1 MEKKLGLGCM
11 RLPLTEPG
19 NPAAIDGKEVARMVA
34 AALERGFTYF
44 DTAWTYHDG
53 ASEEALRRTLVERYP
68 REAYRLT
75 DKLPTMLVEHAEQQ
89 ERIFDEQLR
98 RCGVEWFDGYL
109 VHCATAAFC
118 ERAERLGSFDFALR
132 KREEGR
138 IRRVG
143 FSYHDSP
150 ELLDELLTRHPEVD
164 FVQLQI
170 SYVDWEGTPIR
181 SRRCHEIARRHGKPI
196 VVMCPLKGGM
206 LASVPPR
213 VERMFRERRPEASPA
228 SWALRFAASLEGV
241 ETVLSGMSSMDE
253 LLRNAAFM
261 EHFEPFDRA
270 EYALVERAADLV
282 LEAQPVQC
290 TQCGYCEP
298 VCPERIPIRACQS
311 ATANPRCIGRCT
323 GVFRVRPRGL
333 RRPDQRAAGPHE
345 RQAQQEAQA
354 HVEGEEE
361 PVFLLQQQVH
371 VVGEGGESGEAAA
384 ESRDE
389 QHVHRGR
396 DQVGLFRHAEED
408 ADDEAADDV
417 HREGA
422 PREWRVAQMLGQLAR
437 QEAQAGADEAAA
449 ARNDHSFEHG
459 SVLVEWLITAP
470 GVPNTVPELSHGGS
484 GTGFD
489 TRSP

>member
-75 DKLPTMLVEHAEQQ
+75 DKLPTMRGEHAEQQ

-196 VVMCPLKGGM
+196 VVMCPLNARLGAAARRADVPRAASRS
-206 LASVPPR
+206 LARVVGPAFRRKPR
-213 VERMFRERRPEASPA
+213 RRGDRAQRHVVDGRA
-228 SWALRFAASLEGV
+228 AAQCGFHGALR
-241 ETVLSGMSSMDE
+241 T
-253 LLRNAAFM
+253 LR
-261 EHFEPFDRA
+261 P
-270 EYALVERAADLV
+270 
-282 LEAQPVQC
+282 
-290 TQCGYCEP
+290 CG
-298 VCPERIPIRACQS
+298 
-311 ATANPRCIGRCT
+311 
-323 GVFRVRPRGL
+323 VRPRGACG
-333 RRPDQRAAGPHE
+333 RPGAG
-345 RQAQQEAQA
+345 
-354 HVEGEEE
+354 G
-361 PVFLLQQQVH
+361 
-371 VVGEGGESGEAAA
+371 
-384 ESRDE
+384 
-389 QHVHRGR
+389 
-396 DQVGLFRHAEED
+396 
-408 ADDEAADDV
+408 
-417 HREGA
+417 
-422 PREWRVAQMLGQLAR
+422 
-437 QEAQAGADEAAA
+437 A
-449 ARNDHSFEHG
+449 ARAVHA
-459 SVLVEWLITAP
+459 VRLLRA
-470 GVPNTVPELSHGGS
+470 GVP
-484 GTGFD
+484 
-489 TRSP
+489 

>member
-75 DKLPTMLVEHAEQQ
+75 DKLPTMLVERAEQQ

-298 VCPERIPIRACQS
+298 VCPERIPIRACLS
-311 ATANPRCIGRCT
+311 ACNGRQEYGRIADASERAGACARCGRCEGT
-323 GVFRVRPRGL
+323 CPQHIRIRDWLGRLAMPAAPL
-333 RRPDQRAAGPHE
+333 RA
-345 RQAQQEAQA
+345 
-354 HVEGEEE
+354 
-361 PVFLLQQQVH
+361 
-371 VVGEGGESGEAAA
+371 
-384 ESRDE
+384 
-389 QHVHRGR
+389 
-396 DQVGLFRHAEED
+396 
-408 ADDEAADDV
+408 
-417 HREGA
+417 
-422 PREWRVAQMLGQLAR
+422 
-437 QEAQAGADEAAA
+437 
-449 ARNDHSFEHG
+449 
-459 SVLVEWLITAP
+459 
-470 GVPNTVPELSHGGS
+470 TV
-484 GTGFD
+484 
-489 TRSP
+489 